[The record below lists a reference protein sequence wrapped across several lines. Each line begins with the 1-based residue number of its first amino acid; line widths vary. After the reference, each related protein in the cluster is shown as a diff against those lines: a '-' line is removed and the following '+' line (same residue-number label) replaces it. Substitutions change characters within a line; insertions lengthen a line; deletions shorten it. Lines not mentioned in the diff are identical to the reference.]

1 MIPEW
6 FRGVV
11 YVHLIEELLV
21 GVICGLGCRGSHCRG
36 EKDVKVGRT
45 GMRNPIMPKRF
56 ADGTDVEQIRVEI
69 KDC

>member
-1 MIPEW
+1 M
-6 FRGVV
+6 
-11 YVHLIEELLV
+11 